1 MKGGTNNMESG
12 FTPTRS
18 RVLDKMRRGEKTICF
33 KCNFPCPQEIEII
46 GMAGFDAVWL
56 CQEHTPTDFSELEN
70 MIRAAKLHGMD
81 PIVRVPKGSY
91 SDYIRPLEA
100 DAAGIMIPHLMS
112 LEEAKYI
119 AHTVR
124 FHPIG
129 RRPLDGGNAD
139 GLFARFPIKDYLKFS
154 NENRL
159 IIVQIEDPEVLPEL
173 DAVCQVPGIDMIFF
187 GPGDYSQA
195 IGDPGNFAN
204 PEISRVR
211 RLVVETAHK
220 YGKFAGT
227 VPVPSLETCLDE
239 GFDFVNSA
247 ADVVLIANGCMDI
260 LEKFRK
266 HTGK

>member
-1 MKGGTNNMESG
+1 MEQG
-12 FTPTRS
+12 FTPRRS
-18 RVLDKMRRGEKTICF
+18 RLLDKMRRGEKAVSF
-33 KCNFPCPQEIEII
+33 KCNFACPRQIELI

-56 CQEHTPTDFSELEN
+56 CQEHVPTDFSALEN
-70 MIRAAKLHGMD
+70 MIRAAKVHGMD
-81 PIVRVPKGSY
+81 SIVRVPKGCY

-100 DAAGIMIPHLMS
+100 DASGIMIPHLMS
-112 LEEAKYI
+112 LDEAKYI

-124 FHPIG
+124 FQPLG
-129 RRPLDGGNAD
+129 RRPVDGGNPD
-139 GLFARFPIKDYLKFS
+139 GLYGRFPMREYLKFC

-187 GPGDYSQA
+187 GPGDYSHA

-204 PEISRVR
+204 PEITRVR

-227 VPVPSLETCLDE
+227 VSVPSLETCLDE
-239 GFDFVNSA
+239 GFDLVNSSS
-247 ADVVLIANGCMDI
+247 DVVLIGNGCMDI
-260 LEKFRK
+260 MERFRK
-266 HTGK
+266 HAGK